1 MKIIRSLLGR
11 RQFLFAFISSALTMA
26 LGRFA
31 RAAEQLFPRGAAKAS
46 SKPAAGEKKPL
57 RGVVVYYSASGN
69 TAQVANS
76 LWRGMRSVIPCDVAP
91 INKIKPADMAKY
103 DVVALGAPNWYMRVP
118 VNFLIFTNDM
128 PRMNGKHC
136 IMFGTHGSGGP
147 GMFWIMSRNILKKGM
162 KIIGWSDWYGSDFM
176 TPHSEVPDGEW
187 GHPDS
192 IDLAEAEAF
201 GRRMALNSRRI
212 YAGESNLLPDEIPT
226 PEMGGRSLFSAN
238 GSEKLSFAGHVA
250 DGKPKFDLTK
260 CVYPKCTRCMDN
272 CPINAIDFSVV
283 APNGTLNRNT
293 MTASPMVLKEACV
306 QCALCEKFCLYDAIA
321 YVVDGGDRL
330 FHKIDMTKCTY
341 PKCTACID
349 HCPQEALDFTKNPPL
364 IHNYC
369 ENESLCYGVCPEN
382 AIEPTST
389 STHLGGSGELGPGQD
404 PMPGGRGG
412 RGGMGRG
419 QGPIAGGPGGRGG
432 MSRGQGPMAGGPG
445 GRGGMGSGQ
454 GPMSGGMGEYSARFR
469 SLRRKEDEGTAVQV
483 QFMTKYPRVPVNK
496 ALWPYHMGEL

>member
-1 MKIIRSLLGR
+1 MDLIRSLIGR
-11 RQFLFAFISSALTMA
+11 KQFLAAIMGSALA
-26 LGRFA
+26 LAFGR
-31 RAAEQLFPRGAAKAS
+31 AAKAFNFLFQTRTAKAS
-46 SKPAAGEKKPL
+46 GKPAAGEKKSL
-57 RGVVVYYSASGN
+57 RGIVVYYSASGN
-69 TAQVANS
+69 TAQAANS
-76 LWRGMRSVIPCDVAP
+76 IWRGMRSVMPCDVAP

-103 DVVALGAPNWYMRVP
+103 DVVAVGAPNWYMRVP

-128 PRMNGKHC
+128 PRMDGKHC
-136 IMFGTHGSGGP
+136 ILFGTHGSGGP

-162 KIIGWSDWYGSDFM
+162 TIIGWSDWYGSDFM

-192 IDLAEAEAF
+192 VDLAEAEAF
-201 GRRMALNSRRI
+201 GRRMALNSIRI

-226 PEMGGRSLFSAN
+226 PEMGGSNLFSAN
-238 GSEKLSFAGHVA
+238 GSDKLSFAGHVD

-260 CVYPKCTRCMDN
+260 CVYPRCTRCMDN
-272 CPINAIDFSVV
+272 CPVNAIDFTAA
-283 APNGTLNRNT
+283 APTGILNRNT
-293 MTASPMVLKEACV
+293 MTASPLVLKEACV

-321 YVVDGGDRL
+321 YIVDGGDRL

-349 HCPQEALDFTKNPPL
+349 HCPQVALDFTKNPPL

-389 STHLGGSGELGPGQD
+389 STHLGPNVE
-404 PMPGGRGG
+404 GGRGD
-412 RGGMGRG
+412 
-419 QGPIAGGPGGRGG
+419 AGPGGRGG
-432 MSRGQGPMAGGPG
+432 MPGGRGSRGGMGRGEGSMPGGPG
-445 GRGGMGSGQ
+445 GRGEMGPGQ
-454 GPMSGGMGEYSARFR
+454 GPMPGGMGGYSPRFR

-496 ALWPYHMGEL
+496 DLWPYHMDKL

>member
-1 MKIIRSLLGR
+1 MNIIRSLIGR
-11 RQFLFAFISSALTMA
+11 RRFLFAFISSALTLA
-26 LGRFA
+26 FGRFA
-31 RAAEQLFPRGAAKAS
+31 TAFGLLFQRGTAKAS
-46 SKPAAGEKKPL
+46 SEPATVEKKPL

-76 LWRGMRSVIPCDVAP
+76 IWRGMRSVIPCDVAP
-91 INKIKPADMAKY
+91 INKIKPADMARY
-103 DVVALGAPNWYMRVP
+103 DVVAVGAPNWYMRVP
-118 VNFLIFTNDM
+118 VNFLIFTTDM
-128 PRMNGKHC
+128 PRMDGKHC
-136 IMFGTHGSGGP
+136 VMFGTHGSGGP

-162 KIIGWSDWYGSDFM
+162 TIIGWSDWYGSDFM

-212 YAGESNLLPDEIPT
+212 YAGESNLLPDEVPT

-238 GSEKLSFAGHVA
+238 GSDKLSFAGHVD

-260 CVYPKCTRCMDN
+260 CAYPRCTRCMDN
-272 CPINAIDFSVV
+272 CPVNAIDFSVI
-283 APNGTLNRNT
+283 APNGILNRNT
-293 MTASPMVLKEACV
+293 MTASPLVLKEACV

-330 FHKIDMTKCTY
+330 FHNIDMTKCTY
-341 PKCTACID
+341 PECTACID
-349 HCPQEALDFTKNPPL
+349 HCPQDALDFTKNPPL
-364 IHNYC
+364 IHNFC

-389 STHLGGSGELGPGQD
+389 SIPGGSGEMDPGQG

-412 RGGMGRG
+412 RGVMG
-419 QGPIAGGPGGRGG
+419 P
-432 MSRGQGPMAGGPG
+432 GQGPMPGGPG
-445 GRGGMGSGQ
+445 GRGGMGPGQ
-454 GPMSGGMGEYSARFR
+454 GPMPGAMGEYSARFR
-469 SLRRKEDEGTAVQV
+469 NLRRKEDEETAVQV
-483 QFMTKYPRVPVNK
+483 RFITKYPRVPVNNN
-496 ALWPYHMGEL
+496 LWPYHMDES